1 MPKNNEIQALENYQ
15 VLKKTIERVNITT
28 EMLKFID
35 NYNKEENT
43 DYENK

>member
-1 MPKNNEIQALENYQ
+1 MQKNNEIQALENYQ

-28 EMLKFID
+28 KMLKFID